1 MKTQKSV
8 SMRCG
13 NLCYWIRREKSLAR
27 TAANLK
33 DWRRKCSQNRI
44 KDRRKSTCKLKSRVV
59 LQRDLGLI
67 SKDNRPSVQG
77 EGRAKPQPIVVE
89 SSGAHN
95 MGGYYRSIP
104 PKLPR
109 TTRIDRTTAL

>member
-1 MKTQKSV
+1 MKTQRSG

-13 NLCYWIRREKSLAR
+13 NRWRLIRREKSLAG

-44 KDRRKSTCKLKSRVV
+44 KNRRKQIRKLKSRVV

-77 EGRAKPQPIVVE
+77 EGREKPQAIVVE
-89 SSGAHN
+89 SSGTHN